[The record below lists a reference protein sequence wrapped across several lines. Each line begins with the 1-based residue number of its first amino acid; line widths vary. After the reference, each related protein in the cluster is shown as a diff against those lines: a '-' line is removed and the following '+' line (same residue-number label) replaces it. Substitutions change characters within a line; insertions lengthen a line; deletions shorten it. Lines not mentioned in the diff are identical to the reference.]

1 MSLTNGGGWVRLKT
15 LGHKSKRKDKKKA
28 GSVIQ
33 PSCLAFSLWYQRKEE
48 RVWIGIN
55 VNLTFMESWEE
66 MEKTRI
72 LKVDEIQTWR
82 VSWQEPWQRIG
93 HSSEPFGPGFE
104 ASIEASVRS
113 LLLELKTRW
122 RGRQNCP
129 WEEGFMGLKNSFIRR
144 SIRKITAMR
153 KSWGFWVLGMQ
164 RSKKNLKIRSFKYA
178 HQW

>member
-1 MSLTNGGGWVRLKT
+1 MSLTNGGVGWDSK
-15 LGHKSKRKDKKKA
+15 HKSKRKDKKKA

-33 PSCLAFSLWYQRKEE
+33 PSCLAFSWWYQRKEK

-55 VNLTFMESWEE
+55 VKLTFIESWGK
-66 MEKTRI
+66 MEKSRI
-72 LKVDEIQTWR
+72 LKVGKIQKWR
-82 VSWQEPWQRIG
+82 VSWQEPWQRNG
-93 HSSEPFGPGFE
+93 HSLAAFGPGFE
-104 ASIEASVRS
+104 ASIEVSMRS

-129 WEEGFMGLKNSFIRR
+129 YRQASRVQEIPYKKKQLKNDCYG
-144 SIRKITAMR
+144 

-164 RSKKNLKIRSFKYA
+164 RSKKILKIKGFKYA